1 MFFFEAEKSVSKTRP
16 VPLSACIF
24 LAAEKAAKKDTA
36 LIGARLEISFF
47 ARNNGSGVIFFHLA
61 KC

>member
-1 MFFFEAEKSVSKTRP
+1 MFFFEAEKPVSKIRP

-36 LIGARLEISFF
+36 AIGAGLQVLIFI
-47 ARNNGSGVIFFHLA
+47 RNNGSCAKFFE
-61 KC
+61 

>member
-1 MFFFEAEKSVSKTRP
+1 MFFFEAEKPVSKIRP

-36 LIGARLEISFF
+36 AIGVYKF
-47 ARNNGSGVIFFHLA
+47 
-61 KC
+61 